1 MLPSCANATHIVAVE
16 IFLSL
21 LFLSWELDL
30 FELIHRS
37 ALSQKLSGVA
47 GSPAFVAAPEVLL
60 GVYSEKV
67 DIWVA
72 GVLLHLLLVGGL
84 PFDGGSLEAVFE
96 AIKKTEL
103 GFTCGVWESISEL
116 ARDLL
121 GWMLTLDVSKR
132 ITADEI

>member
-1 MLPSCANATHIVAVE
+1 MQ
-16 IFLSL
+16 FLGARMAHRV
-21 LFLSWELDL
+21 LFDVGFVMSFDDFPIL
-30 FELIHRS
+30 FMTG
-37 ALSQKLSGVA
+37 QKLSGVA

-60 GVYSEKV
+60 GDYSEKV

-116 ARDLL
+116 ARDLV
-121 GWMLTLDVSKR
+121 GC
-132 ITADEI
+132 

>member
-1 MLPSCANATHIVAVE
+1 MLRSCANATHIVAVE

-37 ALSQKLSGVA
+37 ALMRSIGGGENKSCAGQKLSGVA

-60 GVYSEKV
+60 GDYSEKV

-103 GFTCGVWESISEL
+103 GFTCG
-116 ARDLL
+116 
-121 GWMLTLDVSKR
+121 
-132 ITADEI
+132 